1 MTKEKPPHDIQEKL
15 HALKEVR
22 RGLDPKKDIKRIT
35 QIDDE
40 IETLMADFDPDY
52 EEG

>member
-1 MTKEKPPHDIQEKL
+1 MTKEKPPHDIQQKL
-15 HALKEVR
+15 HALEEER

-35 QIDDE
+35 QIEGE
-40 IETLMADFDPDY
+40 IEAVMAEFDPDY